1 MQGFRYF
8 APAAAGHYCTVKVKL
23 LGSEQFVSLRF
34 FVGSAVGMDGTG
46 FDRFIQTA
54 GESFCQFSGG
64 SIAGGDSCAEFFLNG
79 FQFADT
85 GAIAEIG
92 FLLVARR
99 LTADLVC
106 AIFNFP
112 SFYVN
117 KNFIQSMTDY

>member
-54 GESFCQFSGG
+54 GKVFCQLDSG
-64 SIAGGDSCAEFFLNG
+64 SIAGGDCGTQFLLNG
-79 FQFADT
+79 LQFTDPRPV
-85 GAIAEIG
+85 AEVR
-92 FLLVARR
+92 FFK
-99 LTADLVC
+99 TAV
-106 AIFNFP
+106 IF
-112 SFYVN
+112 Y
-117 KNFIQSMTDY
+117 